1 MRVYGVGS
9 NGTFTEY
16 GQLPFQ
22 AGHDESD
29 LEDWLEANP
38 DSILEAEPLM
48 IVGRQVRTNLGG
60 FIDLLGVDRAGR
72 AVVVELKRDRTPRDA
87 VAQALEYA
95 AFASRLDAEA
105 IESLLRVQEDDES
118 VSLAERHRA
127 HFALDESDVVA
138 FNKDQRI
145 VIVGQRVTR
154 EILETASFLESK
166 GILVA
171 CVEFAFFQTA
181 QGDRL
186 LTQEVVVGRERPVP
200 PKPTPV
206 SEKDFLESC
215 DEHGRGVFGKL
226 LDLARDRAMSIRWGR
241 GFSAG
246 VDVNGTRVVVC
257 YCYPPGS
264 RFGQTLYT
272 ALRDPAGI
280 LSKTGAPGDAIERLH
295 DSAQATG
302 LFTAAGSELKAP
314 IERAF
319 TESEVDALLAW
330 CGSVEEAILEHGRSI
345 ASKAI
350 TKDYGV
356 EL

>member
-9 NGTFTEY
+9 NGAFTEY
-16 GQLPFQ
+16 EQLPFQ

-48 IVGRQVRTNLGG
+48 IVGRQVQTDLGG
-60 FIDLLGVDRAGR
+60 FVDLLGVDRAGR

-95 AFASRLDAEA
+95 AFAARLDAEA
-105 IESLLRVQEDDES
+105 IENLLRVQEDDES

-154 EILETASFLESK
+154 EIIETAAFLESK

-181 QGDRL
+181 QSHRL
-186 LTQEVVVGRERPVP
+186 MTQEVVFGREPPAP
-200 PKPTPV
+200 PKRTRV
-206 SEKDFLESC
+206 SERGFLESC
-215 DEHGRGVFGKL
+215 DEHGRGVFRQL
-226 LDLARDRAMSIRWGR
+226 LDLARERAMSIHWGSV

-264 RFGQTLYT
+264 VYGQTLYT
-272 ALRDPAGI
+272 ALHDRAGI
-280 LSKTGAPGDAIERLH
+280 LQKTGAPPEAVEGLH

-302 LFTAAGSELKAP
+302 LFTAAKRELKVP
-314 IERAF
+314 IQRSF

-330 CGSVEEAILEHGRSI
+330 CGAVEEAIREHGR
-345 ASKAI
+345 
-350 TKDYGV
+350 TGT
-356 EL
+356 

>member
-1 MRVYGVGS
+1 MRVYGVAS

-16 GQLPFQ
+16 EQLPFQ

-48 IVGRQVRTNLGG
+48 IVGRQVQTDLGG

-72 AVVVELKRDRTPRDA
+72 SVVVELKRDRTPRDA

-95 AFASRLDAEA
+95 AFAARLDTEA
-105 IESLLRVQEDDES
+105 VESLLRVQEGDES

-145 VIVGQRVTR
+145 VIVGQRMTR

-181 QGDRL
+181 QGGRL

-206 SEKDFLESC
+206 SEKDFLDSC

-226 LDLARDRAMSIRWGR
+226 LDLARDRAMSIRWGSR

-264 RFGQTLYT
+264 VYGQTLYT
-272 ALRDPAGI
+272 ALRDRAGI
-280 LSKTGAPGDAIERLH
+280 LSKTGASGDAIERLH

-302 LFTAAGSELKAP
+302 LFTAAGRELKAP
-314 IERAF
+314 IVRAF
-319 TESEVDALLAW
+319 TESELDALLAW
-330 CGSVEEAILEHGRSI
+330 CGAVEEAIREHGR
-345 ASKAI
+345 
-350 TKDYGV
+350 TGT
-356 EL
+356 